1 MTEQPIQPVVKT
13 RRGAKSYTI
22 LALVILA
29 ILAAAGAVSYYGSE
43 IRLFLS
49 LGGWN
54 QGAASRVAEQFI
66 DHLQA
71 GRRKEAV
78 ALISPDAYKT
88 YSEGG
93 KEVGLEHISPSG
105 RGRYFLPF
113 DTLIPAGKATLGDV
127 EMTDADGGGFVVPV
141 QFADKTKGWFVVG
154 RTGEVYR
161 ITSLPTV
168 PGRFH
173 Y

>member
-1 MTEQPIQPVVKT
+1 MTQEQIHPAARG
-13 RRGAKSYTI
+13 RRGAKSYLV
-22 LALVILA
+22 LAVVILA
-29 ILAAAGAVSYYGSE
+29 ILAAAGALSYYGDE
-43 IRLFLS
+43 LRLFLS

-54 QGAASRVAEQFI
+54 RGAATRVTEQFI

-78 ALISPDAYKT
+78 ALVSPEAYKT
-88 YSEGG
+88 YAEGG
-93 KEVGLEHISPSG
+93 KEVGMEHISASG

-113 DTLIPAGKATLGDV
+113 DTLIPPGKATLGSV
-127 EMTDADGGGFVVPV
+127 EMTSADGGGFIVPV
-141 QFADKTKGWFVVG
+141 TFADKTEGWFVVG
-154 RTGEVYR
+154 RAGEEYR